1 MISKIAVQPFSTPN
15 SNISNIERVTIYR
28 YVLGIWN
35 TYDFR
40 RQLSQCLIVEMFAL
54 LFNYM
59 DFLLILFLLTK
70 RLIFGYFFRHFLV
83 STYQETHINHFRR
96 FVYLFQTFFFLRI
109 RPKDVYNLH
118 DSCANKIKC
127 SNISNDAYY
136 AWIIDVRKSK
146 LYIVHNIYAMCVI
159 TSISILWIKMTSS
172 VIFIVSNWRLGR
184 TYVI

>member
-1 MISKIAVQPFSTPN
+1 MFAIKAEIDSVSFHLYVPLVHMNSGEIHMISKIAVQPFSTPN

-35 TYDFR
+35 THDFR

-96 FVYLFQTFFFLRI
+96 FVYLFQTFFSRESDQKTYI
-109 RPKDVYNLH
+109 ICMIHVQ
-118 DSCANKIKC
+118 IK
-127 SNISNDAYY
+127 
-136 AWIIDVRKSK
+136 
-146 LYIVHNIYAMCVI
+146 
-159 TSISILWIKMTSS
+159 
-172 VIFIVSNWRLGR
+172 
-184 TYVI
+184 

>member
-1 MISKIAVQPFSTPN
+1 MFAIKAQIDSVSFHLYVPLVHMNSGEIHMISKIAVQPFSTPN

-35 TYDFR
+35 THDFR

-96 FVYLFQTFFFLRI
+96 FVYLFQTFFLENPTKRHI
-109 RPKDVYNLH
+109 
-118 DSCANKIKC
+118 
-127 SNISNDAYY
+127 
-136 AWIIDVRKSK
+136 
-146 LYIVHNIYAMCVI
+146 
-159 TSISILWIKMTSS
+159 
-172 VIFIVSNWRLGR
+172 
-184 TYVI
+184 